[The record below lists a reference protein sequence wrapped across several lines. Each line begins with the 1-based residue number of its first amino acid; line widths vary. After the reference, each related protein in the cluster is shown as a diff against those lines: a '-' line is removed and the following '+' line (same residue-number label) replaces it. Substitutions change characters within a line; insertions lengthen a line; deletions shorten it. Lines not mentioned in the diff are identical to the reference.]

1 MDNDW
6 RLANQ
11 ERYLFG
17 KTLVKAKFEPIGL
30 RDHAHCAFCWEK
42 FGANSDWLQ
51 FGYCTTDQN
60 WWICEQCFS
69 DFCEKFQWILQSQ

>member
-17 KTLVKAKFEPIGL
+17 KTLVKAQFEPIGL
-30 RDHAHCAFCWEK
+30 RDHAHCAFCWAK

-51 FGYCTTDQN
+51 FGYCTTDRN

-69 DFCEKFQWILQSQ
+69 DFCEKFQWILQP